1 MHSRAAV
8 VPQKIS
14 PIESPQAGAVL
25 IVDDEAGIRESLQTL
40 LELEGYRVEIAGDGE
55 EGLARLAS
63 EPFDVVLLDY
73 ALPGRNGLEV
83 LADLRDRDPQITVIM
98 ITAFGTVENAVK

>member
-8 VPQKIS
+8 AVPQKVS

-25 IVDDEAGIRESLQTL
+25 IIDDEAGIRESLQTL

-55 EGLARLAS
+55 EGLARIAT
-63 EPFDVVLLDY
+63 EPFETPCCWITRSPAATDSRSSPTC
-73 ALPGRNGLEV
+73 AIAIRSLPSS
-83 LADLRDRDPQITVIM
+83 
-98 ITAFGTVENAVK
+98 